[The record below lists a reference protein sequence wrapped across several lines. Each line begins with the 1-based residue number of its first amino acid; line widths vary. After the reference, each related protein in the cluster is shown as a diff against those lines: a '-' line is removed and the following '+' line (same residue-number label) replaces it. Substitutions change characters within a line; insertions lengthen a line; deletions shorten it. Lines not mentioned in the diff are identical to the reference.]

1 MESSHFLQTI
11 TTWDAD
17 AARHILSRTLF
28 GFTKNDVD
36 FALTKTLDDFV
47 DNYLLANQTQ
57 PSTPTT
63 IDTNSEWVT
72 LLYDPTD
79 PNNNTNFA
87 RYFTS
92 LIYWWLNLM
101 LNKGYSIQERL
112 VLFLHNHFVSEAN
125 TVRIPQ
131 FMYLQNKLFRDYA
144 LGNFLALTKN
154 VTIDPAMLLY
164 LNGAQNTKNT
174 PNENYARE
182 LMELFTLGIGNY
194 TEDDIHNS
202 AKALTGWRINNGT
215 LTSFFDKNFF
225 ADVTKT
231 FLGQTGNFGYEDI
244 VNIIF
249 SHVDSSSNPVAA
261 QFICRKLYKEF
272 VYYQPHANGEIY
284 ISQLADL
291 FKTNN
296 YELKPVLSTLLKSQ
310 FFHSPDIRGAKI
322 KSPIHFLL
330 TVLKQFSINTN
341 NDILAY
347 VRSAS
352 ALLSQDILNPPD
364 VRGWQGQRNWISTTT
379 YPQRNTITDSIIN
392 GRKIGTTTLKVD
404 VVAYARTYSSSE
416 KAVDFVNDVTA
427 QLIQFPLSQTRKDE
441 LLQTMLDGAAVYDWS
456 TYDPQAASR
465 LSKFFKVLMR
475 LPEYQL
481 S

>member
-1 MESSHFLQTI
+1 MESSQFLQKI
-11 TTWDAD
+11 TTWDAN

-28 GFTKNDVD
+28 GFTKSDVD
-36 FALTKTLDDFV
+36 FALSKSLDDLV
-47 DNYLLANQTQ
+47 DNYLLTNQPQ
-57 PSTPTT
+57 PATPTT

-72 LLYDPTD
+72 LPYDPTD

-101 LNKGYSIQERL
+101 MNQGYSIRERL

-131 FMYLQNKLFRDYA
+131 FMYQQNKLFRDYS
-144 LGNFLALTKN
+144 LGNFLDLTKKI
-154 VTIDPAMLLY
+154 TIDPAMLLY

-202 AKALTGWRINNGT
+202 AKALTGWRINNST
-215 LTSFFDKNFF
+215 LTSYFDKNFF
-225 ADVTKT
+225 ADVSKT

-249 SHVDSSSNPVAA
+249 SHVDTSSNPIAA
-261 QFICRKLYKEF
+261 QFVCRKLYKEF
-272 VYYQPHANGEIY
+272 VYYQPDANGEVY
-284 ISQLADL
+284 ISQLADV

-296 YELKPVLSTLLKSQ
+296 YESKPVLSTLLKSQ
-310 FFHSPDIRGAKI
+310 FFHSQDVRGAKI
-322 KSPIHFLL
+322 KSPLHFLL
-330 TVLKQFSINTN
+330 TALKQFQLNIN
-341 NDILAY
+341 NDIFGY

-465 LSKFFKVLMR
+465 LSKFFKALMR

>member
-36 FALTKTLDDFV
+36 FALSKTLDDFV
-47 DNYLLANQTQ
+47 DNYLLANQVQ
-57 PSTPTT
+57 PAPPET
-63 IDTNSEWVT
+63 IDTNSEWVASP
-72 LLYDPTD
+72 YVPTD
-79 PNNNTNFA
+79 PNNNTNFS

-101 LNKGYSIQERL
+101 LNQGYSFRERI
-112 VLFLHNHFVSEAN
+112 VLFLHNHFVSEAS

-131 FMYLQNKLFRDYA
+131 FMYLQNKLFRQYA
-144 LGNFLALTKN
+144 FGNFLDLTKQ

-249 SHVDSSSNPVAA
+249 SHVDSSSNLVAA

-272 VYYQPHANGEIY
+272 VYYQPDSNGEVF
-284 ISQLADL
+284 ISQLANL
-291 FKTNN
+291 FKTTN

-322 KSPIHFLL
+322 KSPLHFLL
-330 TVLKQFSINTN
+330 TTLRQFSINADN
-341 NDILAY
+341 NILGY
-347 VRSAS
+347 VRSTS
-352 ALLSQDILNPPD
+352 SSLSQDILNPPD
-364 VRGWQGQRNWISTTT
+364 VRGWQGQRIWISTTT
-379 YPQRNTITDSIIN
+379 YPLRNTFTDLIIN
-392 GRKIGTTTLKVD
+392 GRKFGTTNLKVD
-404 VVAYARTYSSSE
+404 VVSYARTYSSSE
-416 KAVDFVNDVTA
+416 NAVNFINDVTS
-427 QLIQFPLSQTRKDE
+427 QLLQFPLSQKRKDE
-441 LLQTMLDGAAVYDWS
+441 LLKTMLDGAAVYDWS
-456 TYDPQAASR
+456 TYDPQAGSR
-465 LSKFFKVLMR
+465 LGKFFKALMR

>member
-1 MESSHFLQTI
+1 MNSSQFLQKI
-11 TTWDAD
+11 STWDAD
-17 AARHILSRTLF
+17 AAIHVLSRTLF
-28 GFTKNDVD
+28 GFTKSDVD
-36 FALTKTLDDFV
+36 FALSKTLDDFV
-47 DNYLLANQTQ
+47 DNYLLANQ
-57 PSTPTT
+57 STPPTPKT
-63 IDTNSEWVT
+63 IDTNSEWVS
-72 LLYDPTD
+72 LPYDPLD
-79 PNNNTNFA
+79 PNNNTNFGN
-87 RYFTS
+87 YFTS

-101 LNKGYSIQERL
+101 LTQGYAIQEKI

-131 FMYLQNKLFRDYA
+131 FMYLQNKLFRDYSTR
-144 LGNFLALTKN
+144 NFWELTKH

-202 AKALTGWRINNGT
+202 AKALTGWRINNDT
-215 LTSFFDKNFF
+215 LASYFDKNFF
-225 ADVTKT
+225 ADVSKT
-231 FLGQTGNFGYEDI
+231 FLGQSGDFGYEDI

-249 SHVDSSSNPVAA
+249 AHVDSSANPVAA

-272 VYYQPHANGEIY
+272 VYYQPDANGETFIA
-284 ISQLADL
+284 QLADI

-296 YELKPVLSTLLKSQ
+296 YELKPVLSTLLKSE
-310 FFHSPDIRGAKI
+310 FFHSLDIRGSKI

-330 TVLKQFSINTN
+330 TALKQFSLNIDN
-341 NDILAY
+341 NVLSY
-347 VRSAS
+347 VRSMS
-352 ALLSQDILNPPD
+352 ALLSQDVLNPPD

-379 YPQRNTITDSIIN
+379 YPERNTFTDSIIN

-404 VVAYARTYSSSE
+404 VVAYARTYQSSE
-416 KAVDFVNDVTA
+416 HAVDFVNDVTS

-441 LLQTMLDGAAVYDWS
+441 LLQIMLDGAAVYDWS

-465 LSKFFKVLMR
+465 LGKFFKALMR